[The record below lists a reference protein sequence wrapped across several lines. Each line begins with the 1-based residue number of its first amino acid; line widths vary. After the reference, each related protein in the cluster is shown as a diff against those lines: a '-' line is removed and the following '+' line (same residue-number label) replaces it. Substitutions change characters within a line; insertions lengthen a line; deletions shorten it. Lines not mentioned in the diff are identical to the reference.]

1 MESPISFIISLKP
14 SSQYIACVVSRPEV
28 FFFFFQWDLGDVS
41 KPIEKIMTSGRDI
54 VCNIL

>member
-14 SSQYIACVVSRPEV
+14 SSQYIACVVLRPEV
-28 FFFFFQWDLGDVS
+28 FFFFQWDLGDAS